1 MSEKEIF
8 LHSLEQDM
16 QRAKQ
21 EKLNISLVSLSE
33 KITENSAI
41 EKLLNDNIIRKTKVF
56 KEYFNEESDRRYYYS
71 YSLDVESYVYD
82 FEIRKLDTYI
92 KELNKENDK
101 YDIMYSTLLYPQD
114 EEDKT
119 KIMEELNNFTKGE

>member
-1 MSEKEIF
+1 MIF
-8 LHSLEQDM
+8 VF
-16 QRAKQ
+16 RKQ
-21 EKLNISLVSLSE
+21 
-33 KITENSAI
+33 
-41 EKLLNDNIIRKTKVF
+41 LLRDFKVF
-56 KEYFNEESDRRYYYS
+56 KEYFNEENDRRYYYS

-101 YDIMYSTLLYPQD
+101 YDIMYSALLYPQD